1 MTFPA
6 GHGPD
11 FDAAPP
17 GRENDS
23 YPILQLPATV
33 DQLTRCPSLLI
44 NQLGQFPQLRPVA
57 ARPSISANPLP
68 AFKRLWPGG
77 VGPWLKPF

>member
-6 GHGPD
+6 GHAPD

-17 GRENDS
+17 RRKNDS
-23 YPILQLPATV
+23 CSILQLPATV

-44 NQLGQFPQLRPVA
+44 NQLGQFLQLRPVA
-57 ARPSISANPLP
+57 ARPGISANPLP
-68 AFKRLWPGG
+68 ALRRLWPG
-77 VGPWLKPF
+77 